1 VKSVSFYL
9 EQFQRY
15 GVLKNVQL
23 FGPTGHP
30 VFYAFTPPW
39 QQYNCDDR
47 VCLSVCLFAAT
58 SPELH
63 APYSPNF
70 MCTSPTYDVHNVTL
84 LMHLMNLMIMGTFKN
99 SHICKKH
106 VHQMK
111 WALLGR
117 FPTLW
122 IYWSCR
128 FGGNVFRLCAQDE
141 CNSWLFPGPVCR
153 WSESRVV

>member
-1 VKSVSFYL
+1 MFHFILNNSKDMVCWKMYNFLGPPATLYFTLLHRPDNGIIVMTVS
-9 EQFQRY
+9 
-15 GVLKNVQL
+15 
-23 FGPTGHP
+23 
-30 VFYAFTPPW
+30 
-39 QQYNCDDR
+39 
-47 VCLSVCLFAAT
+47 VCLSVCVSAAT

-63 APYSPNF
+63 APYSPYF

-84 LMHLMNLMIMGTFKN
+84 LIHLMNLMIMGTFKN

-117 FPTLW
+117 FPTHW
-122 IYWSCR
+122 IHWSCR